1 MQLFRKFCS
10 LLLCVALLAVSL
22 SSLCLTVF
30 AATGTGVVV
39 GIDSNSSLNA
49 RSEPNTKSAVKF
61 SLKNGAAVE
70 VLGETDGTA
79 VSSAYGSKWYHI
91 RYNGS
96 EGYVYNQY
104 LSVTYYNP
112 DASFE
117 QQLLQFPE
125 DYRDKLRVIHSAYPN
140 WVFQADN
147 VPVSFWEI
155 VSEEAKNRI
164 KLVETNYKGKSWW
177 SMDIGSYDW
186 ANSKY
191 IFMYSDKWTGAAKQV
206 IAYYMDP
213 RNFLNVSDIFMF
225 LKQGYERN
233 IENEA
238 GVRKIVSG
246 TFLNTEEYIR
256 IIMSAANQT
265 GVSPYFI
272 ASTIIQEQGSG
283 GNSQLISGNVPGYE
297 GYYNFF
303 NVGAS
308 GSNVVAN
315 GLQRAKNE
323 GWNSREASIVG
334 GAKFY
339 AGNYFEAGQDTY
351 YYKDFNVLNPN
362 RLWHQYA
369 QGVYDAYSKGRL
381 LNKGNVYTDNTSQTL
396 VFRIPVYS
404 DLPVGEITEPANG
417 DAANNYFFQNIEV
430 SGLTPSFSM
439 YTYNYDLHI
448 SGNTHIKVTLP
459 SGASLTGTTAYS
471 LSPGTTRITLT
482 VTAETGYSTEYYIN
496 VKSDNNATVT
506 ISTQDGPSA
515 GVMRGDT
522 NGDGKISVSDLA
534 NVQMHLIGVKTLSG
548 TAFSGGDTNGDGRI
562 TVSDL
567 ANIQMH
573 LIGVKTLN

>member
-30 AATGTGVVV
+30 AATGTGVVI
-39 GIDSNSSLNA
+39 GIDDNLRV
-49 RSEPNTKSAVKF
+49 RSEPNTTSNINFK
-61 SLKNGAAVE
+61 LKNGAVVE

-96 EGYVYNQY
+96 DGYVYNQY

-186 ANSKY
+186 ADSKY
-191 IFMYSDKWTGAAKQV
+191 IFMYSDKWVGAAKQV

-256 IIMSAANQT
+256 IIMSAADQT

-339 AGNYFEAGQDTY
+339 AGNYFEEGQDTY

-417 DAANNYFFQNIEV
+417 DAANNYFFKNIEV